1 MVERLDDGGD
11 ERDLLNTRDLE
22 FDTDLHNNLTMQP
35 LTEQLKHVFLLQSI
49 KVVIQVISI
58 TWLFL

>member
-11 ERDLLNTRDLE
+11 ERDLLHTRDLE

-35 LTEQLKHVFLLQSI
+35 LTEELI
-49 KVVIQVISI
+49 
-58 TWLFL
+58 

>member
-11 ERDLLNTRDLE
+11 ERDLLYTRDLE

-35 LTEQLKHVFLLQSI
+35 FIQQLIHVFLLWSI
-49 KVVIQVISI
+49 KFGFQVISI

>member
-11 ERDLLNTRDLE
+11 ERDLLHTRDLE

-35 LTEQLKHVFLLQSI
+35 LTEQLIHVFLLWSI
-49 KVVIQVISI
+49 KFVIQVISI

>member
-11 ERDLLNTRDLE
+11 ERDLLYTRDLE

-35 LTEQLKHVFLLQSI
+35 LTEQIIHAFLLRSI
-49 KVVIQVISI
+49 DVVIQVISI

>member
-11 ERDLLNTRDLE
+11 ERDLLPTRDLE

-35 LTEQLKHVFLLQSI
+35 LTEQLIRVFLLWAI
-49 KVVIQVISI
+49 KVIVEVI
-58 TWLFL
+58 